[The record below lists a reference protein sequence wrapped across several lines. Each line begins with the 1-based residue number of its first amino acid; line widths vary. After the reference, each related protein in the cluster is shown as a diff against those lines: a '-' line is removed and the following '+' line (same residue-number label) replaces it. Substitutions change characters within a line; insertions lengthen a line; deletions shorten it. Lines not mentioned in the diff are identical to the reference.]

1 MTANLRP
8 EGREST
14 HDPLCPKRTPI
25 TWNRH
30 AAICHCDL
38 IAEVRADERERAAQ
52 RVSACEP
59 WSLRTIS
66 AEDAVEAARRSW

>member
-1 MTANLRP
+1 M
-8 EGREST
+8 T
-14 HDPLCPKRTPI
+14 HDPFCPLDGCTCSVCEC
-25 TWNRH
+25 
-30 AAICHCDL
+30 ICDV